1 MTIRS
6 IETTD
11 LVELALWC
19 RDYHRYN
26 KYPCS
31 FDKRFAIG
39 FYQIYQ
45 GIVWDGLNR
54 YESFAAGAIHF
65 LITLEALDLSTVDI
79 PRNLLSEDSAYIN
92 WQTLMLHLS
101 RAQQHVL
108 YRYQL
113 EIKKGTSRS
122 TRFNP
127 ELLAKDL
134 SFAIDA
140 LICAIPCDSRA
151 QAIFDATEI
160 MTRRL

>member
-11 LVELALWC
+11 LVDLALWC

-45 GIVWDGLNR
+45 GIVWGGLNR
-54 YESFAAGAIHF
+54 YESFAAAAIHF
-65 LITLEALDLSTVDI
+65 LITLEALNLSTVNIARD
-79 PRNLLSEDSAYIN
+79 LCSEDSAYIN
-92 WQTLMLHLS
+92 WEMLILHLS
-101 RAQQHVL
+101 RAQQHIL

-113 EIKKGTSRS
+113 EIHKGTSRS
-122 TRFNP
+122 TRFNADV
-127 ELLAKDL
+127 LAKDL

-140 LICAIPCDSRA
+140 LICGIPCDSRA